1 MASRSPYLAVG
12 GPEIGHP
19 VFVVQ
24 RYDVPELAQSTHRH
38 DIIDPLSIIVDA
50 NRNRALVVNAASSNR
65 FMFAVEL
72 TTGERAMISGKGKGA
87 GTCRYKAHGGQQPEP
102 THGPQKSPQ
111 RTA

>member
-38 DIIDPLSIIVDA
+38 DIIDPLSLIVDA
-50 NRNRALVVNAASSNR
+50 NRHRALVVNAASSNR

-87 GTCRYKAHGGQQPEP
+87 GTCL
-102 THGPQKSPQ
+102 
-111 RTA
+111 